1 MVTISKTEHSFDG
14 FNGSLLTSIR
24 WDLSD
29 PSNPCSILKIDAGL
43 LSWLTKV
50 IQWLTI
56 LHMITIVELPEFTRR
71 IRNLLGDDERNSLI
85 DYLAAH
91 PASGVIIRG
100 TGGIRKLRWRREGT
114 GKSGGVRVIYYYYND
129 NFPLFLLTI
138 FGKSEKVNLSQSERN
153 ELAKL
158 TQILIKSYGDKS

>member
-1 MVTISKTEHSFDG
+1 
-14 FNGSLLTSIR
+14 
-24 WDLSD
+24 
-29 PSNPCSILKIDAGL
+29 
-43 LSWLTKV
+43 
-50 IQWLTI
+50 
-56 LHMITIVELPEFTRR
+56 MITIVELPEFIRR
-71 IRNLLGDDERNSLI
+71 IRSLLSDDERNSLI

-114 GKSGGVRVIYYYYND
+114 GKSGGVRVIYYFYND

-153 ELAKL
+153 DLAKL
-158 TQILIKSYGDKS
+158 TQKLIESYGDRP